1 MSDQTEGPWKV
12 SRRFDIYSDRGPL
25 VGGTY
30 IGTTRGNGELPKS
43 VELTD
48 EANARLIAAAPE
60 LLEACKAAMRIETL
74 WGPNDEVHF
83 EYLEEDIAL
92 SKMREAFQKA
102 INKAEGDEWV
112 TNESKQF

>member
-1 MSDQTEGPWKV
+1 MSDHTEGPWKV

-48 EANARLIAAAPE
+48 EANARLIAAAPDLFIACE
-60 LLEACKAAMRIETL
+60 MLKQWFDYGGDAPEMLDDCVNAAAEAIKKVKVI
-74 WGPNDEVHF
+74 
-83 EYLEEDIAL
+83 
-92 SKMREAFQKA
+92 K
-102 INKAEGDEWV
+102 
-112 TNESKQF
+112 